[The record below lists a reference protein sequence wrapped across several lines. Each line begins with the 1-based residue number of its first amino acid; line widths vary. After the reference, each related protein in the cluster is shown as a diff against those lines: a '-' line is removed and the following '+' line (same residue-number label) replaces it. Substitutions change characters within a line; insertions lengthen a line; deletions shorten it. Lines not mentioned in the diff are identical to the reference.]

1 MHNLYLGTA
10 KHMMKNVWLNDKN
23 EFLSDEDFERIQELV
38 DSMTVPQD
46 IGCIPGKIACSFSGL
61 YSRSVEKLDRN
72 GVITMPL
79 SLKTKGSIVLVDH

>member
-1 MHNLYLGTA
+1 MHNLYLGTD

-46 IGCIPGKIACSFSGL
+46 IGRIPGKIACSFSSF
-61 YSRSVEKLDRN
+61 YSRSVEKLDSCLFF
-72 GVITMPL
+72 VCPQ
-79 SLKTKGSIVLVDH
+79 GSSP